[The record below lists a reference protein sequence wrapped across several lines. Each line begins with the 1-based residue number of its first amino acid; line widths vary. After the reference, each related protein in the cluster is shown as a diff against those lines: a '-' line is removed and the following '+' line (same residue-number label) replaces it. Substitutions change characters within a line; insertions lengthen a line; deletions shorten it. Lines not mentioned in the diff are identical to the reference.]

1 MKKLNLFFMIG
12 ITLLTLGFLK
22 DVYAYDVNNIDSLR
36 ECISNQESCTLKGD
50 VLNDSES
57 IEFTI
62 NKKISFDLNGY
73 SIENVNFKL
82 DSADV
87 VFGDSKTGGNVSTSA
102 NYAIYATNS
111 ILTIDNGIFNS
122 DDAAI
127 YSDKSK
133 VTINNGKFNGK
144 HTGMIVRRASNVLIN
159 NGEFTGREAKQYSIG
174 VGLST
179 NSSELII
186 ENGVFEGSEYGLNS
200 SGCGNIQ
207 IKNGSYK
214 GENGGIWLS
223 NSISCADSENY
234 TIIEG
239 GTFSGKNGARIEGN
253 NTNVISGGLYNG
265 KQIGLLIQCANPV
278 RETCKDSVLL
288 KGGIYKSSNESS
300 TWPFLASAIFMN
312 SDSNNPVKIVDL
324 LDNDYKLSNDTLL
337 EKNGGNYGYYSYLE
351 SLDVSIDNPNMK
363 DENLNDDRKKENYNL
378 TKEKVESSEP
388 QKTIVKVPNTMRII
402 SNIITVVGML
412 VIIIGMASI
421 FLIKYTEKK
430 RKGCKSE
437 NKT

>member
-1 MKKLNLFFMIG
+1 MKKRNLVFIIGIILLNLE
-12 ITLLTLGFLK
+12 FLK

-36 ECISNQESCTLKGD
+36 ECISNQEKCTLKSNI
-50 VLNDSES
+50 LNNSES

-82 DSADV
+82 DGADV

-111 ILTIDNGIFNS
+111 TLTIDNGIFNS

-144 HTGMIVRRASNVLIN
+144 HTGMIVMRASNVLIN

-200 SGCGNIQ
+200 GGCGNIQ

-239 GTFSGKNGARIEGN
+239 GTFSGKNGARIEGK
-253 NTNVISGGLYNG
+253 NTNVISGGVYNG
-265 KQIGLLIQCANPV
+265 KQNGLLIQCANPV

-288 KGGIYKSSNESS
+288 KGGKYKSSNESS

-324 LDNDYKLSNDTLL
+324 LDNEYKLSNESLL
-337 EKNGGNYGYYSYLE
+337 EKDGGTYGYYSYLE
-351 SLDVSIDNPNMK
+351 SLDVSIYNPNVK
-363 DENLNDDRKKENYNL
+363 DDNSINDEKKENYNL
-378 TKEKVESSEP
+378 TEEKVDSSSSK
-388 QKTIVKVPNTMRII
+388 KTIVKVSNTMRTI
-402 SNIITVVGML
+402 SNIITVVGII
-412 VIIIGMASI
+412 VIIVGMALMFI
-421 FLIKYTEKK
+421 LKHVDKTKK
-430 RKGCKSE
+430 VSKNE
-437 NKT
+437 L